1 MRANV
6 HGFSPFQLAF
16 GQNPKLPSAFTNKPP
31 AHIQHDASTIL
42 TDNWTALRKAR
53 QAFILS
59 ESSERIWRALNN
71 SVRPSGDTKYITR
84 DFKKINEKRW
94 RDPGKVLGQDG
105 QQVLVK
111 YGSNYAKGNPC
122 QMSLA
127 RNASDNWNSN
137 TVQKSVDSSQIR
149 HIRRLNYPTE

>member
-1 MRANV
+1 MFFKHFASKNQLPGFYISGTSVENGLSKPSEKIQRTLKNNV
-6 HGFSPFQLAF
+6 Q
-16 GQNPKLPSAFTNKPP
+16 
-31 AHIQHDASTIL
+31 
-42 TDNWTALRKAR
+42 R
-53 QAFILS
+53 
-59 ESSERIWRALNN
+59 
-71 SVRPSGDTKYITR
+71 SGDTKYLTGAY
-84 DFKKINEKRW
+84 FKKINEKQW
-94 RDPGKVLGQDG
+94 IGPGKVLGQDG

-122 QMSLA
+122 QLSLA